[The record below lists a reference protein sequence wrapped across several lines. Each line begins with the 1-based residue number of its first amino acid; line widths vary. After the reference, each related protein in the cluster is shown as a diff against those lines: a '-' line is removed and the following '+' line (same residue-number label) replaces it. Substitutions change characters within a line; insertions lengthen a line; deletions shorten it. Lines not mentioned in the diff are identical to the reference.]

1 LTSGQQYTRGVLCM
15 MTVFPVGGKGA
26 VRGGGANNGRAECM
40 MMVFPVGGKG
50 AVRGGGA
57 NNGRDDIYDETFF
70 PVGGKGAVRGGGAN
84 NGRDDIYDETFGDE
98 ERKCVKEFK
107 EAYASLTKVS
117 TR

>member
-1 LTSGQQYTRGVLCM
+1 MTSGQQYTRGVLCM

-57 NNGRDDIYDETFF
+57 NNGRDDIYDETF
-70 PVGGKGAVRGGGAN
+70 
-84 NGRDDIYDETFGDE
+84 GDE